1 MEQEQLTLYKLMILY
16 LIEKVDFPLSNSQI
30 SEFILDKGYTNYFT
44 VQRAFHELEEEN
56 MLRVKQIRNMSHYAL
71 SDEGS
76 EAIEMFEYQIPNSIK
91 EDIAQFLKEK
101 EYELR
106 KEASVTA
113 DFYPSKGD
121 EYTVNLK
128 IREKENLPQGK
139 ANEILNK
146 KSGLLGISGV
156 SSDMRD
162 VTSAADAG
170 NERAKLATEMLA
182 YQIKKYVGSYAAAM
196 GGLDCLVFTG
206 GIGENDNRV
215 RASVCENMG
224 FLGISVDPAKNQ
236 QRTSDILDI
245 SGKGS
250 RVKVLVV
257 CTNEELMIAR
267 DTKALVEARR

>member
-44 VQRAFHELEEEN
+44 VQRALHELEEEN

-128 IREKENLPQGK
+128 IREKENLLL
-139 ANEILNK
+139 EINLNVVSRDQAVYICDHWEK
-146 KSGLLGISGV
+146 KHSDVYSMLIEKLLF
-156 SSDMRD
+156 DEP
-162 VTSAADAG
+162 
-170 NERAKLATEMLA
+170 NK
-182 YQIKKYVGSYAAAM
+182 
-196 GGLDCLVFTG
+196 
-206 GIGENDNRV
+206 
-215 RASVCENMG
+215 
-224 FLGISVDPAKNQ
+224 
-236 QRTSDILDI
+236 
-245 SGKGS
+245 
-250 RVKVLVV
+250 
-257 CTNEELMIAR
+257 
-267 DTKALVEARR
+267 

>member
-44 VQRAFHELEEEN
+44 VQIAFHELEEEN

-106 KEASVTA
+106 KEANVTA

-128 IREKENLPQGK
+128 IREKESPLLEINLNVVSRDQAVYICDHWEKKHSDVYSMLIEKLLFDEP
-139 ANEILNK
+139 NK
-146 KSGLLGISGV
+146 
-156 SSDMRD
+156 
-162 VTSAADAG
+162 
-170 NERAKLATEMLA
+170 
-182 YQIKKYVGSYAAAM
+182 
-196 GGLDCLVFTG
+196 
-206 GIGENDNRV
+206 
-215 RASVCENMG
+215 
-224 FLGISVDPAKNQ
+224 
-236 QRTSDILDI
+236 
-245 SGKGS
+245 
-250 RVKVLVV
+250 
-257 CTNEELMIAR
+257 
-267 DTKALVEARR
+267 

>member
-30 SEFILDKGYTNYFT
+30 SEFILDKGYTNYFA

-106 KEASVTA
+106 KEANVTA

-128 IREKENLPQGK
+128 IREKESPLLEINLNVVSRDQAVYICDHWEKKHSDVYSMLIEKLLFDEP
-139 ANEILNK
+139 NK
-146 KSGLLGISGV
+146 
-156 SSDMRD
+156 
-162 VTSAADAG
+162 
-170 NERAKLATEMLA
+170 
-182 YQIKKYVGSYAAAM
+182 
-196 GGLDCLVFTG
+196 
-206 GIGENDNRV
+206 
-215 RASVCENMG
+215 
-224 FLGISVDPAKNQ
+224 
-236 QRTSDILDI
+236 
-245 SGKGS
+245 
-250 RVKVLVV
+250 
-257 CTNEELMIAR
+257 
-267 DTKALVEARR
+267 

>member
-30 SEFILDKGYTNYFT
+30 SEFILDKGYT

-106 KEASVTA
+106 KEANVTA

-128 IREKENLPQGK
+128 IREKESPLLEINLNVVSRDQAVYICDHWEKKHSDVYSMLIEKLLFDEP
-139 ANEILNK
+139 NK
-146 KSGLLGISGV
+146 
-156 SSDMRD
+156 
-162 VTSAADAG
+162 
-170 NERAKLATEMLA
+170 
-182 YQIKKYVGSYAAAM
+182 
-196 GGLDCLVFTG
+196 
-206 GIGENDNRV
+206 
-215 RASVCENMG
+215 
-224 FLGISVDPAKNQ
+224 
-236 QRTSDILDI
+236 
-245 SGKGS
+245 
-250 RVKVLVV
+250 
-257 CTNEELMIAR
+257 
-267 DTKALVEARR
+267 

>member
-30 SEFILDKGYTNYFT
+30 SEFILDRGYTNYFHL
-44 VQRAFHELEEEN
+44 QRAFHELEEEN

-128 IREKENLPQGK
+128 IREKENLLL
-139 ANEILNK
+139 EINLNVVSRDQAVYICDHWEK
-146 KSGLLGISGV
+146 KHSDVYSMLIEKLLF
-156 SSDMRD
+156 DEP
-162 VTSAADAG
+162 
-170 NERAKLATEMLA
+170 NK
-182 YQIKKYVGSYAAAM
+182 
-196 GGLDCLVFTG
+196 
-206 GIGENDNRV
+206 
-215 RASVCENMG
+215 
-224 FLGISVDPAKNQ
+224 
-236 QRTSDILDI
+236 
-245 SGKGS
+245 
-250 RVKVLVV
+250 
-257 CTNEELMIAR
+257 
-267 DTKALVEARR
+267 

>member
-44 VQRAFHELEEEN
+44 VQRAFHEFEEEN

-128 IREKENLPQGK
+128 IREKENLLL
-139 ANEILNK
+139 EINLNVVSRDQAVYICDHWEK
-146 KSGLLGISGV
+146 KHSDVYSMLIEKLLF
-156 SSDMRD
+156 DEP
-162 VTSAADAG
+162 
-170 NERAKLATEMLA
+170 NK
-182 YQIKKYVGSYAAAM
+182 
-196 GGLDCLVFTG
+196 
-206 GIGENDNRV
+206 
-215 RASVCENMG
+215 
-224 FLGISVDPAKNQ
+224 
-236 QRTSDILDI
+236 
-245 SGKGS
+245 
-250 RVKVLVV
+250 
-257 CTNEELMIAR
+257 
-267 DTKALVEARR
+267 

>member
-44 VQRAFHELEEEN
+44 VQRAFHKLEEEN
-56 MLRVKQIRNMSHYAL
+56 MLRVKQIRNMSHYSL

-128 IREKENLPQGK
+128 IREKENLLL
-139 ANEILNK
+139 EINLNVVSRDQAVYICDHWEK
-146 KSGLLGISGV
+146 KHSDVYSMLIEKLLF
-156 SSDMRD
+156 DEP
-162 VTSAADAG
+162 
-170 NERAKLATEMLA
+170 NK
-182 YQIKKYVGSYAAAM
+182 
-196 GGLDCLVFTG
+196 
-206 GIGENDNRV
+206 
-215 RASVCENMG
+215 
-224 FLGISVDPAKNQ
+224 
-236 QRTSDILDI
+236 
-245 SGKGS
+245 
-250 RVKVLVV
+250 
-257 CTNEELMIAR
+257 
-267 DTKALVEARR
+267 

>member
-30 SEFILDKGYTNYFT
+30 SEFILDKGYTNYFI

-128 IREKENLPQGK
+128 IREKENLLL
-139 ANEILNK
+139 EINLNVVSRDQAVYICDHWEK
-146 KSGLLGISGV
+146 KHSDVYSMLIEKLLF
-156 SSDMRD
+156 DEP
-162 VTSAADAG
+162 
-170 NERAKLATEMLA
+170 NK
-182 YQIKKYVGSYAAAM
+182 
-196 GGLDCLVFTG
+196 
-206 GIGENDNRV
+206 
-215 RASVCENMG
+215 
-224 FLGISVDPAKNQ
+224 
-236 QRTSDILDI
+236 
-245 SGKGS
+245 
-250 RVKVLVV
+250 
-257 CTNEELMIAR
+257 
-267 DTKALVEARR
+267 

>member
-1 MEQEQLTLYKLMILY
+1 MLILDFTNVIISMLFSHDSKYLYTKDMKMGAESIVLYKLIVLY
-16 LIEKVDFPLSNSQI
+16 MLDRVNFTLTNSQI
-30 SEFILDKGYTNYFT
+30 SDFILEKGYTNYFT

-128 IREKENLPQGK
+128 IREKESPLLEINLNVVSRDQAVYICDHWEKKHSDVYSMLIEKLLFDEP
-139 ANEILNK
+139 NK
-146 KSGLLGISGV
+146 
-156 SSDMRD
+156 
-162 VTSAADAG
+162 
-170 NERAKLATEMLA
+170 
-182 YQIKKYVGSYAAAM
+182 
-196 GGLDCLVFTG
+196 
-206 GIGENDNRV
+206 
-215 RASVCENMG
+215 
-224 FLGISVDPAKNQ
+224 
-236 QRTSDILDI
+236 
-245 SGKGS
+245 
-250 RVKVLVV
+250 
-257 CTNEELMIAR
+257 
-267 DTKALVEARR
+267 

>member
-16 LIEKVDFPLSNSQI
+16 LIEKVDIPQSKSQI
-30 SEFILDKGYTNYFT
+30 SEFILDKGYTYYIT

-106 KEASVTA
+106 KEANVTA

-128 IREKENLPQGK
+128 IREKENLLL
-139 ANEILNK
+139 EINLNVVSRDQAVYICDHWEK
-146 KSGLLGISGV
+146 KHSDVYSMLIEKLLF
-156 SSDMRD
+156 DEP
-162 VTSAADAG
+162 
-170 NERAKLATEMLA
+170 NK
-182 YQIKKYVGSYAAAM
+182 
-196 GGLDCLVFTG
+196 
-206 GIGENDNRV
+206 
-215 RASVCENMG
+215 
-224 FLGISVDPAKNQ
+224 
-236 QRTSDILDI
+236 
-245 SGKGS
+245 
-250 RVKVLVV
+250 
-257 CTNEELMIAR
+257 
-267 DTKALVEARR
+267 

>member
-1 MEQEQLTLYKLMILY
+1 MAEAFKLYKLIILY
-16 LIEKVDFPLSNSQI
+16 MLDKVDFPLTNSQI
-30 SEFILDKGYTNYFT
+30 SEFILDKGYNNYFT

-128 IREKENLPQGK
+128 IREKENLLL
-139 ANEILNK
+139 EINLNV
-146 KSGLLGISGV
+146 V
-156 SSDMRD
+156 SRD
-162 VTSAADAG
+162 VT
-170 NERAKLATEMLA
+170 
-182 YQIKKYVGSYAAAM
+182 
-196 GGLDCLVFTG
+196 
-206 GIGENDNRV
+206 IGR
-215 RASVCENMG
+215 
-224 FLGISVDPAKNQ
+224 KN
-236 QRTSDILDI
+236 TPMSIL
-245 SGKGS
+245 
-250 RVKVLVV
+250 
-257 CTNEELMIAR
+257 C
-267 DTKALVEARR
+267 